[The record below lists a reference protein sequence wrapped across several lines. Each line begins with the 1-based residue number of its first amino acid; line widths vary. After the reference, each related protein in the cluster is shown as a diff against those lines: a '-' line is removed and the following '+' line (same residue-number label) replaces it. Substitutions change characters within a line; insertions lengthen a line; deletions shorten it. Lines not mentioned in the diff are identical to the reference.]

1 MRLDAREVFPLGM
14 EEYLSQYGWHFSKK
28 MCEWAV
34 SRMYK
39 RNSLDKKIP
48 IQSWNKDSVDKLL
61 NKYGVTIENKIG
73 YDYVF
78 AANMCIADYYGS
90 SIIDEQHVALFIKD
104 YVDDPDGYEELPF
117 TRFYADCIGSGVP
130 INWEDM
136 L

>member
-1 MRLDAREVFPLGM
+1 MRLDAREVFPSGM

-90 SIIDEQHVALFIKD
+90 SIIDEQHVALFIND

>member
-1 MRLDAREVFPLGM
+1 MRLDAKEVFPSGM

>member
-1 MRLDAREVFPLGM
+1 MRLDAREVFPSGM
-14 EEYLSQYGWHFSKK
+14 DEYLSQYGWHFSKK

>member
-1 MRLDAREVFPLGM
+1 MRLDAREVFPSGM

-78 AANMCIADYYGS
+78 AANMCISDYYGS